1 MSSMQ
6 TELLPYTSV
15 FIKLLKGPLE
25 YTEKS
30 QWEKLL
36 LYKKELTQF
45 LRTLGLSLVLHEE
58 DGYAYLKHFDLSE
71 EDSSVSWSQ
80 KRSLNYEESLI
91 LILLREMMG
100 EFETGEAISRELIKK
115 RREIKEYAELF
126 FKENA
131 SRVRFMQEIDR
142 LIDRVEEYGF
152 LQLLED
158 HEIADEQRFR
168 IKKIIKSK
176 IGSEE
181 LDEFYQ
187 QLDQFKQSK
196 QQKN

>member
-1 MSSMQ
+1 MQ

-58 DGYAYLKHFDLSE
+58 DGYAYLKHFDLNE
-71 EDSSVSWSQ
+71 EDGAVSWSQ
-80 KRSLNYEESLI
+80 KRALNYEESLL

-131 SRVRFMQEIDR
+131 SRVKFMQDIDR

-152 LQLLED
+152 LHLLED

-181 LDEFYQ
+181 LNEFYQ
-187 QLDQFKQSK
+187 QLVQFKQNK

>member
-80 KRSLNYEESLI
+80 KRSLNYEESLL